1 MNMIPSTPE
10 APAMPAPA
18 LTPARAYAR
27 FESYVLNVLGDGNP
41 TCDTDSPIE
50 GIELD
55 DQARSLYEAYLCA
68 VNAKN
73 GH

>member
-1 MNMIPSTPE
+1 
-10 APAMPAPA
+10 MPVPA

-27 FESYVLNVLGDGNP
+27 FESYVLNVLGGGIP

-50 GIELD
+50 GITWD
-55 DQARSLYEAYLCA
+55 DEAARLFDAYLAA

-73 GH
+73 GHL